1 MNDKAGSDPTPGRSI
16 AGSPGTAGAWLQAIR
31 PKTLPVSIVPV
42 LVGSALAW
50 SELGRFSIDVLV
62 VAGLVS
68 LLIQTG
74 SNLYNDVADFE
85 RGGDDPAQ
93 RLGPKR
99 AVAQGWLSAR
109 QVKTAALVS
118 LAVAFFSGLYLVTIG
133 GWLIFAAGVIS
144 IIAALA
150 YSGGPRPIA
159 YTPFGE
165 VFVWLFFGLVA
176 VGGTFYLQAGRQLSD
191 FALLGGAIV
200 GLPAAAVL
208 AVNNTRDLESDRQ
221 SGRRTFAVLFGV
233 SASRVQYALL
243 LLIAFPLAIWL
254 GGDSLWSF
262 LPLLA
267 LPMSGQLIRRFGV
280 ADSGSKYNQLL
291 AATARFQ
298 VLFGVLLCASLLASA
313 ISRSV

>member
-1 MNDKAGSDPTPGRSI
+1 MKDL
-16 AGSPGTAGAWLQAIR
+16 AGSPGVAGAWLQAIR
-31 PKTLPVSIVPV
+31 PKTLPVSVVPV

-68 LLIQTG
+68 LLIQAG

-118 LAVAFFSGLYLVTIG
+118 LAVAFFSGLYLAAIG
-133 GWLIFAAGVIS
+133 GWPIFAAGVIS

-150 YSGGPRPIA
+150 YSGGPKPIA

-165 VFVWLFFGLVA
+165 IFVWVFFGLVA
-176 VGGTFYLQAGRQLSD
+176 VGGTFYLQAGRYLSD
-191 FALLGGAIV
+191 MALLGGAVV

-208 AVNNTRDLESDRQ
+208 VVNNTRDLENDREA
-221 SGRRTFAVLFGV
+221 GRRTFPVLFGV
-233 SASRVQYALL
+233 AASRMQYAS
-243 LLIAFPLAIWL
+243 LLIAAFPLAIWL
-254 GGDSLWSF
+254 GGSNYWGW
-262 LPLLA
+262 LPVFA
-267 LPMSGQLIRRFGV
+267 VPMAVRLIRHFGE
-280 ADSGSKYNQLL
+280 ADDGASFNQLL

-298 VLFGVLLCASLLASA
+298 VFFGVLLCAGLIAGA
-313 ISRSV
+313 IAR

>member
-1 MNDKAGSDPTPGRSI
+1 MKDP
-16 AGSPGTAGAWLQAIR
+16 AGSPGVASAWLQAIR
-31 PKTLPVSIVPV
+31 PKTLPVSVVPV

-50 SELGRFSIDVLV
+50 AELGRFSIDVLV

-68 LLIQTG
+68 LLIQAG

-85 RGGDDPAQ
+85 RGGDDPAH

-99 AVAQGWLSAR
+99 AVAQGWLGAR

-133 GWLIFAAGVIS
+133 GWPIFAAGVIS

-165 VFVWLFFGLVA
+165 VFVWVFFGLVA
-176 VGGTFYLQAGRQLSD
+176 VGGTFYLQAGRYLSD
-191 FALLGGAIV
+191 MALLGGAIV

-208 AVNNTRDLESDRQ
+208 VVNNTRDLDNDRAA
-221 SGRRTFAVLFGV
+221 GRRTFAVLFGP

-243 LLIAFPLAIWL
+243 LLAAFPPAIWL
-254 GGDSLWSF
+254 GGSSYWGWS
-262 LPLLA
+262 PLLA
-267 LPMSGQLIRRFGV
+267 LPMAGRLIRQFGK
-280 ADSGSKYNQLL
+280 AEDGSDFNQLL
-291 AATARFQ
+291 AATAGFQ
-298 VLFGVLLCASLLASA
+298 VVFGVLLCAGLLAGA
-313 ISRSV
+313 IAR